1 MNLSLSNL
9 TSAKEKVR
17 KRRGRGDGSGR
28 GTYSTRGMKGQRS
41 RSGGKGGLKRM
52 GLKQYLQQIP
62 KSRGFKSIHPA
73 NTVVNISDLEKKF
86 ESGEVIS
93 LSKMNKAGLIK
104 INRQSVKILGSGKIK
119 KKFTVQAH
127 SFSKTAQEA
136 IKKAGG
142 SIEIINPVED
152 SKKEK

>member
-9 TSAKEKVR
+9 TTAKEKTR

-41 RSGGKGGLKRM
+41 RSGGKSGLKRR

-62 KSRGFKSIHPA
+62 KSRGFKSIHLS
-73 NTVVNISDLEKKF
+73 NMVVNISDLEKNF
-86 ESGEVIS
+86 ETGEVIN
-93 LSKMNKAGLIK
+93 LSKMHKAGLIK
-104 INRQSVKILGSGKIK
+104 INQKRVKVLGSGKIK
-119 KKFTVQAH
+119 KKLTVQAH
-127 SFSKTAQEA
+127 SFSKSAMEA

-142 SIEIINPVED
+142 SIEIINPIET